1 VVLAGCARLWGT
13 TSADERRLE
22 VIKEYQLLRTAPP
35 GTPAPGP
42 PETWLATGNYAGT
55 MYRYTGAAVQL
66 RSALPRGEVARFY
79 VGVLVDQG
87 WQDVRVRCTGAGDR
101 GTATAVLA
109 ARWEGDF
116 RVSADVVIEPP
127 DNGVS
132 IVRIGAIT
140 PHHTESG
147 ERPAGEPPDD
157 DCLDGFREPT

>member
-1 VVLAGCARLWGT
+1 VVLVGCTPLRGT

-35 GTPAPGP
+35 DTPPPGP
-42 PETWLATGNYAGT
+42 PETWLATGNYAGA
-55 MYRYTGAAVQL
+55 MHRSTGAAVVL
-66 RSALPRGEVARFY
+66 TSSLPRGEVARFY
-79 VGVLVDQG
+79 VDVLVEQG

-101 GTATAVLA
+101 GTATTVYAT
-109 ARWEGDF
+109 RWEGDF
-116 RVSADVVIEPP
+116 AVSAYVVIEPP

-132 IVRIGAIT
+132 TVRVGAST